1 MARNA
6 ESRER
11 YYQELLDSEDTA
23 KGKFEILRS
32 RLAADAK
39 KLPEELQH
47 GAYEDAAKA
56 LSGII
61 EAVGDALEDLGL
73 RHPAGMSS

>member
-1 MARNA
+1 MAGGTKG
-6 ESRER
+6 REQ
-11 YYQELLDSEDTA
+11 YYQDLLDAQSTP
-23 KGKFEILRS
+23 KGQFEVLRS

-47 GAYEDAAKA
+47 GAYEDAVKA

-61 EAVGDALEDLGL
+61 EAVGDALEDLGMS
-73 RHPAGMSS
+73 PAGLSS